1 MDKNLRE
8 MLDHLFMPRKL
19 SLDLSDLAETDLMDS
34 FALFL
39 SHDEKWK
46 ALYPM
51 VSLMSSFNGTPP
63 TVEQLLTIFKLIC

>member
-1 MDKNLRE
+1 MDKNLRA

-46 ALYPM
+46 AHGVLN
-51 VSLMSSFNGTPP
+51 VF
-63 TVEQLLTIFKLIC
+63 I